1 MTKQT
6 AIQVAKWLV
15 AKEHISAATPVI
27 VQIGRRTYPA
37 GKYSENHNGAK
48 EERLYLIGE
57 LPPLHNRRRVCYS
70 TGDDTTWHL
79 LAWQRTACREWQ
91 EVQFGNSHFILARFS
106 ALHSWAADQ
115 CGRRPYRR
123 IEMRITEVGPPL
135 SKQRTE
141 EKQS

>member
-1 MTKQT
+1 MENQT

-15 AKEHISAATPVI
+15 AREHISTATPVI
-27 VQIGRRTYPA
+27 VQIGKREYA
-37 GKYSENHNGAK
+37 GARFTTGQ

-57 LPPLHNRRRVCYS
+57 LPPLHNQRRVCYS

-79 LAWQRTACREWQ
+79 LAWQRTACSEWR
-91 EVQFGNSHFILARFS
+91 EVQFGNSHFLLARFS

>member
-15 AKEHISAATPVI
+15 AREHISAATPVI
-27 VQIGRRTYPA
+27 VQIGKREYA
-37 GKYSENHNGAK
+37 GARFTTGQ
-48 EERLYLIGE
+48 EERLYLVGE
-57 LPPLHNRRRVCYS
+57 LPPLHSRRRVCYS

-79 LAWQRTACREWQ
+79 LAWQRTACSEWR
-91 EVQFGNSHFILARFS
+91 EVQIGNSHFLLGRFS
-106 ALHSWAADQ
+106 ALHTWAADQ